1 MRELPVA
8 EIGQVLRM
16 TDFTASTTAA
26 DRREFLMTQARN
38 AASLVLRFGAR
49 AASLVPS
56 ADLQRRATELDFE
69 VASRIDRIHGR
80 LLAPRRVSA
89 LAGRLQAELAAIDNL
104 QAEVPQDAAADLAA
118 QKGQIAWLLSELRRA
133 M

>member
-1 MRELPVA
+1 
-8 EIGQVLRM
+8 M

-26 DRREFLMTQARN
+26 DRREFLMAQARN